1 MLDIAVIIILLIAAF
16 VGVAWYANRSSK
28 QRTKLLNEINNIEP
42 DLEDSEQ
49 FGSVFQQELDQQS
62 FDNDHFE
69 IDSEPKISLSD
80 VAQAELAPQ
89 NSEHQINITIDDEI
103 DEASETT
110 EEIVNPI
117 DAESEAKANSVEKP
131 IQAEIINDWDMVIA
145 FTVIARDGGTFSGK
159 SVKKTL
165 ESLDLH
171 FGDLQIFHRSLPGL
185 RKQTLFSVANILDP
199 GTLNPDSF
207 ATMQTPGLLVFA
219 RLPGPVNGL
228 TLFDDLLDVAQKM
241 TDKLD
246 GTLCDESR
254 DVLSQSAI
262 EAMRSRILNL
272 NLQLQAE
279 QSTYNND

>member
-1 MLDIAVIIILLIAAF
+1 MLDIAVVIILIIVAF
-16 VGVAWYANRSSK
+16 AGVAWYGNRSSQ
-28 QRTKLLNEINNIEP
+28 QRTKLLEEINDIEP
-42 DLEDSEQ
+42 ELGDGDQ
-49 FGSVFQQELDQQS
+49 FGALFDQELQQQS
-62 FDNDHFE
+62 IDNDHFE
-69 IDSEPKISLSD
+69 IDAEPKITLSESVQP
-80 VAQAELAPQ
+80 VATAQTKETHI
-89 NSEHQINITIDDEI
+89 SVTIDDDL
-103 DEASETT
+103 DET
-110 EEIVNPI
+110 EQVIEQNT
-117 DAESEAKANSVEKP
+117 AEPQEDIELDDMPEEPTA
-131 IQAEIINDWDMVIA
+131 INEWDMVIS
-145 FTVIARDGGTFSGK
+145 FTVMARDEQFFSGK
-159 SVKKTL
+159 SIKATL

-171 FGDLQIFHRSLPGL
+171 FGDLQIFHRTLPGL

-254 DVLSQSAI
+254 QVLSQSAI
-262 EAMRSRILNL
+262 EAMRNRILNL

-279 QSTYNND
+279 QSNYNNDYSD